1 MRKDRTSVQGR
12 QERLLEE
19 LCQETTNPTQQNHE
33 GRKETALYDQGVE
46 GKVQS
51 YCPDQND

>member
-1 MRKDRTSVQGR
+1 MRKDLTSVQGR